1 MTSSSGA
8 GASPCT
14 PLQPAFHLPLQPCVT
29 DRLAQSGPFESWRRE
44 KICRWRFRRCRR
56 PSGSGWSQGTRR
68 AWKEN
73 YFPSVPDVTQDSAW
87 VTGAGEQLA
96 SLLSS
101 ERFLCLSVLF
111 LIVLRT
117 PPSQLVA
124 LVERKV
130 GSGVLRSKSQQNCM
144 ALRGLPLRPHHSIT
158 FFSLVLLKEHPLFDV
173 SLLIFFFNRNWIGDL
188 GRDKYTWLSP
198 QSGWSF
204 LLLTEFLFC
213 RNWVTSK

>member
-8 GASPCT
+8 GTSPCT

-68 AWKEN
+68 AWTEN
-73 YFPSVPDVTQDSAW
+73 YFPSVLDVTQDSAW

-117 PPSQLVA
+117 RPSQLVA

-130 GSGVLRSKSQQNCM
+130 GSGVSSIEKS
-144 ALRGLPLRPHHSIT
+144 AELHGSSWAAPTASPLYYV
-158 FFSLVLLKEHPLFDV
+158 FFLGPVERTSTLWCVFV
-173 SLLIFFFNRNWIGDL
+173 NFFF
-188 GRDKYTWLSP
+188 
-198 QSGWSF
+198 
-204 LLLTEFLFC
+204 
-213 RNWVTSK
+213 